1 MQIFKWICFIIV
13 CLDTVAYIMEF
24 GTGKRKKGFASFV
37 GMLGGIGARCFVLYG
52 TLTCWLL

>member
-24 GTGKRKKGFASFV
+24 GAGKRKKGLLHSSE
-37 GMLGGIGARCFVLYG
+37 
-52 TLTCWLL
+52 CWVV